1 MQKNKDGTTPKEVSS
16 HPFMYVLV
24 LYKLRRSR
32 LVVANYYSVVAYV
45 VALVVL
51 IGFDENLVNLGAF
64 RRYRYYGYG
73 GVVVVALHKG
83 PVVDARSRATIYI
96 YIYIL
101 VTAIAKYCDGIT
113 VAFIERADDGLLV
126 SEDVHFNVYDFF
138 IVVVLQQ
145 FDN

>member
-64 RRYRYYGYG
+64 WRYGYYGCG

-83 PVVDARSRATIYI
+83 PVVNTRSCATIYI

-101 VTAIAKYCDGIT
+101 VTAIAIYCDGIA
-113 VAFIERADDGLLV
+113 VAFIE
-126 SEDVHFNVYDFF
+126 
-138 IVVVLQQ
+138 
-145 FDN
+145 